1 MLGQKLNHKP
11 RFLGHKIHVIHS
23 MGNKINH
30 LGNHKNFNYQL
41 ENTTKKIYSNLEKIN
56 SRKK

>member
-11 RFLGHKIHVIHS
+11 RFLGHKINHVIHS

-30 LGNHKNFNYQL
+30 LGHHKNYQL
-41 ENTTKKIYSNLEKIN
+41 ENTPKKIYSNLEKNN